1 MNNILDELYMGN
13 LGFDSHY
20 YDENSPFVKA
30 AKKKLNCQEKL
41 MSLLDEEGKELFE
54 EYTDA
59 QGEMEEITHYQ
70 IYLDALKFGIL
81 FMHEIFTKYN

>member
-1 MNNILDELYMGN
+1 MNSILDEFYMGN

-20 YDENSPFVKA
+20 YGQNSPFVKA
-30 AKKKLNCQEKL
+30 AKKKLDCGEKL
-41 MSLLDEEGKELFE
+41 MDLLDEEGKELFE

-81 FMHEIFTKYN
+81 FMHEIFTEYN